1 MVSQLAK
8 DLARLL
14 APSAFVICGAVLST
28 GPYWKPACSA
38 ERPIPMNAVN
48 RWKVLS
54 QVHSALVRGEPR
66 HNTAAIRKRTTAR
79 SGESAP

>member
-1 MVSQLAK
+1 MRTS
-8 DLARLL
+8 
-14 APSAFVICGAVLST
+14 VIIAVRSESAVLAA
-28 GPYWKPACSA
+28 GAYWWPVQPA

-54 QVHSALVRGEPR
+54 QVHSALARGEPR

-79 SGESAP
+79 SGESAS